1 MIDEYA
7 YIGLFLFFGAC
18 FGFLTYSQRHLF
30 SEGPRKAMDSDQS
43 SPLEGRVFWIMVCT
57 FLWPIMVI
65 TRINTAWVL
74 FKRKKQSQK

>member
-1 MIDEYA
+1 MMDEYA
-7 YIGLFLFFGAC
+7 FIGLYLFFGAC
-18 FGFLTYSQRHLF
+18 FGLLTYSQRHLF
-30 SEGPRKAMDSDQS
+30 SKGPRKAMASDQT

>member
-1 MIDEYA
+1 MMDEYA
-7 YIGLFLFFGAC
+7 FIGLYLFFGAC

-30 SEGPRKAMDSDQS
+30 SEGPRKAINPDQT